1 LEAKRDSPI
10 IQVPLVQDCIPW
22 IDRNSASHP
31 GESEPGKPNIHR
43 SDPGAGAASLSGT
56 Q

>member
-1 LEAKRDSPI
+1 
-10 IQVPLVQDCIPW
+10 VPLVQAFRGLIELLQL
-22 IDRNSASHP
+22 RP

-43 SDPGAGAASLSGT
+43 SDPGTGAASLSGT

>member
-1 LEAKRDSPI
+1 
-10 IQVPLVQDCIPW
+10 VPLVQAFHGLIEILHP
-22 IDRNSASHP
+22 HP

-43 SDPGAGAASLSGT
+43 RDPGAGAASLSGT